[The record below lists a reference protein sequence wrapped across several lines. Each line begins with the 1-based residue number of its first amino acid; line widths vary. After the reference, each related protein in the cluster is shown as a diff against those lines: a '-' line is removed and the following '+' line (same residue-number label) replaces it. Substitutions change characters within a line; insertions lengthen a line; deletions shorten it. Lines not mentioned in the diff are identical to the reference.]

1 MPALNWEYR
10 PEFTWF
16 NDLKEAWA
24 GFVQWFMALGFY
36 GWLFGA
42 ILIAGIITGLVY
54 AVKSAQKT
62 DWKAIFTKDADYLYF
77 IGLAALFLIYFKYP
91 KAFAPLTVLAVFLI
105 MVFICTEYG
114 KEGEKSVNKI
124 VLVAAF
130 VLPILPFIWVILG
143 SSAQWLHLLVMVL
156 YILIV
161 VLLLVINPAEFL
173 GKYNQDTNSVYL
185 VSLIGLFSMVCVFLN
200 QNIFKEPW
208 TAYTGRLGFL
218 LLCLVSVG
226 FSIQYAI
233 RFFMQSPSLSPNY
246 LLMLSILVGF
256 GVLFL
261 VVVVRN
267 LPRPNTFSKSNLVLL
282 MMAVLFCRLQ
292 DMLNNNP
299 LVYVILV
306 VELLLILYYV
316 FSRQLYRKVEEG
328 ALGTQ
333 LVNEPIKLNRAT
345 GLTVQGDFKYNY
357 AVSCWVWLM
366 PQPPD
371 ESPTSSMFENILDY
385 SGKPRVLYNAA
396 LNTLRISMQ
405 RPPSEGEDAGAH
417 ILMADIPKIPL
428 QRWHNLVLSYN
439 NGTFDI
445 FLNGS
450 LYLSVP
456 SVVPN
461 NMSGEL
467 AIGVEKGNRG
477 KLCNLVFYKGGSD
490 PSQSFVKN
498 PDAISAEKVLELYNQ
513 FANKSPP
520 IITRILSIAPDP
532 TYANMRV

>member
-16 NDLKEAWA
+16 NDLKEAFKSLW
-24 GFVQWFMALGFY
+24 QWFLGLGFY

-42 ILIAGIITGLVY
+42 ILIAGIITGLVF

-62 DWKAIFTKDADYLYF
+62 DWKAWFQQDYIYF
-77 IGLAALFLIYFKYP
+77 IVLSCFFLIYLKYP
-91 KAFAPLTVLAVFLI
+91 KAFAPLAVLSVLTI

-114 KEGEKSVNKI
+114 KKGEKSVNKL

-143 SSAQWLHLLVMVL
+143 SSAQWLHLLVMAL

-161 VLLLVINPAEFL
+161 VLLLVINPSEFL

-256 GVLFL
+256 GILFV
-261 VVVVRN
+261 VVVVRK
-267 LPRPNTFSKSNLVLL
+267 LPRPTTFSKSNLFLL
-282 MMAVLFCRLQ
+282 MMAVWFCRLQ
-292 DMLNNNP
+292 DMLKNNP
-299 LVYVILV
+299 LVYAILA
-306 VELLLILYYV
+306 VELALILYYV
-316 FSRQLYRKVEEG
+316 YSRQLYTKVEEG
-328 ALGTQ
+328 ALGKQ
-333 LVNEPIKLNRAT
+333 LVNAPIKLNKAT
-345 GLTVQGDFKYNY
+345 AITVQGDFKYNY

-396 LNTLRISMQ
+396 INTLRISMQ
-405 RPPSEGEDAGAH
+405 RPPVDGEDAGAH

-428 QRWHNLVLSYN
+428 QRWHNIVLSYN

-456 SVVPN
+456 TVVPN
-461 NMSGEL
+461 NLSGEVVV
-467 AIGVEKGNRG
+467 GVTKGNRG
-477 KLCNLVFYKGGSD
+477 KLCNLVFYTGGAGPSD
-490 PSQSFVKN
+490 SFVKN
-498 PDAISAEKVLELYNQ
+498 PDAISATKILELYNQ

-520 IITRILSIAPDP
+520 IITRILSMAPDP
-532 TYANMRV
+532 TYANMRVL